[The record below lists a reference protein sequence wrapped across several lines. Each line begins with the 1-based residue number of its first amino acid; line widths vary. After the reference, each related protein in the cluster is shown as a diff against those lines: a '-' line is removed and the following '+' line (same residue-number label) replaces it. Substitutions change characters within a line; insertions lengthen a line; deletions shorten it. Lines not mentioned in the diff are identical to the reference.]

1 MSLNSLQYENKK
13 KFISGFYDNFINSN
27 EREQYSLLNEM
38 VKNVE
43 MKNSIDFYRPAL
55 NRYFVIINDVLDKI
69 ENKESVDYKKIICL
83 GTQYWEILYGE
94 TDNREK
100 YRIILIGEIGECQ
113 NAEKYVND
121 KVCDIVGYAFPSEM
135 FPKRNDI
142 DYFIVCGE
150 IKNIAQTDRRIIRW
164 DLIRFCFWGIS
175 PEAAYMRVKLEKQR
189 CIKGAVTGLSYEQVG
204 INWERLD
211 RNLCCLASPSQDL
224 FVDYKKFV
232 WLHKTFGNHLKYC
245 VIGMTDYA
253 LWYDLSLSRGK
264 IRMLSSYDMIKD
276 VHNFHDFDKLLI
288 MWDEY
293 KNVLGDLLIDNYS
306 ELEYIENFQPEK
318 KLVPNTDQ
326 YVECDSNR
334 EKDIEEIK
342 RIFSKPYEKTFIE
355 NKGILEAFL
364 TYLKMNN
371 IKALL
376 YFPPFPDIFKR
387 NIGSIM
393 QKRTHNVINEFQKK
407 YNFDILDLTYDK
419 GFSDELFCDW
429 SHLNAEGANLATE
442 KINCYMDKIWG
453 KSDCEKIDER

>member
-1 MSLNSLQYENKK
+1 MPWKVDYTIIGERWGEVSLNSLQYENKK

-164 DLIRFCFWGIS
+164 DLIRFCFG
-175 PEAAYMRVKLEKQR
+175 ELVRKQH
-189 CIKGAVTGLSYEQVG
+189 I
-204 INWERLD
+204 
-211 RNLCCLASPSQDL
+211 
-224 FVDYKKFV
+224 
-232 WLHKTFGNHLKYC
+232 
-245 VIGMTDYA
+245 
-253 LWYDLSLSRGK
+253 
-264 IRMLSSYDMIKD
+264 
-276 VHNFHDFDKLLI
+276 
-288 MWDEY
+288 
-293 KNVLGDLLIDNYS
+293 
-306 ELEYIENFQPEK
+306 
-318 KLVPNTDQ
+318 
-326 YVECDSNR
+326 
-334 EKDIEEIK
+334 
-342 RIFSKPYEKTFIE
+342 
-355 NKGILEAFL
+355 
-364 TYLKMNN
+364 
-371 IKALL
+371 
-376 YFPPFPDIFKR
+376 
-387 NIGSIM
+387 
-393 QKRTHNVINEFQKK
+393 
-407 YNFDILDLTYDK
+407 
-419 GFSDELFCDW
+419 
-429 SHLNAEGANLATE
+429 
-442 KINCYMDKIWG
+442 
-453 KSDCEKIDER
+453 